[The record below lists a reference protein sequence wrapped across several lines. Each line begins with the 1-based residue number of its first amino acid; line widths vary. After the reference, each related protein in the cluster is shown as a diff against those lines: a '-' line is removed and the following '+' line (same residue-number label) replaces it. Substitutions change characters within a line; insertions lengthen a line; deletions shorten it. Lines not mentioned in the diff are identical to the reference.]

1 MTIPLV
7 DGDFTG
13 EAEIEWTITQMKTAC
28 DQVFETAVPDNV
40 ELARL
45 PDGGIL
51 PYIVAKFAT
60 PMASS
65 VGRSVGEHE
74 QGQPHILTVTVF
86 CIAADADTARKLTQK
101 IRRLLVGQRP
111 SLTAGEYQSRGG
123 FSFPQTESGSVPTRF
138 EQAAYFR
145 AYINL

>member
-1 MTIPLV
+1 MTIPIV
-7 DGDFTG
+7 AGDFTG
-13 EAEIEWTITQMKTAC
+13 EAETEWTLAQMRTAC
-28 DQVFETAVPDNV
+28 DQVFETAVPDGID
-40 ELARL
+40 LARQ
-45 PDGGIL
+45 PNGAIM
-51 PYIVAKFAT
+51 PYVIAKFAT

-65 VGRSVGEHE
+65 VGRSIGEHE

-86 CIAADADTARKLTQK
+86 CIAADADTARKLTHK

-111 SLTAGEYQSRGG
+111 SATAGEYQSRGG